1 MALNYELMARQR
13 EIRKQKEEEERRKNE
28 GPNWGNIILGAATAY
43 LTAGLAPMALGA
55 AASLAPEAS
64 TILPAISGG
73 LKGATAKNSGEAALG
88 GVKAGAMPTV
98 SQWAA
103 NEVAAKTEAARKL
116 WEKQPENAKYLPKGV
131 TMDEKGGRNYSYEN
145 LETKA
150 KIAANVA
157 ESKDFLTQSQ
167 VAAKKN
173 TGTFKYTETLGSTR
187 FNTTL
192 PEPNPSMPNET
203 GNPRFYTPNP
213 QKPVAPAKPQT
224 TTFKP
229 TDEMFNLVN
238 EYNNKDT
245 TPTDPEIAEMKARY
259 SAQQVYWMLSKIK
272 KPKTKPTKP
281 NTTGNSYDW
290 NRVTGE

>member
-88 GVKAGAMPTV
+88 GVEAGAMPTV

-131 TMDEKGGRNYSYEN
+131 TMDEKGGRNYSYESP
-145 LETKA
+145 ETKA

-213 QKPVAPAKPQT
+213 Q
-224 TTFKP
+224 TFKP